1 MGTVFSDYYDSSS
14 MFHGFLANIMGT
26 RFDIVIIGKGKNEAE
41 EVWEKILSE
50 LRRLERMLNRFDRE
64 SEVAQINLRA
74 YEHPVKVSEEMWSI
88 LMDCRYYHQATLGLF
103 DITLKDFSKI
113 IFNEGRRSV
122 YFSRKNIHLDF
133 GGYAKGY
140 ALKKI
145 RDILIEADIHQCF
158 VDFGNSSILGLGHH
172 PYGNSWKVGIK
183 NPFVEGEI
191 IDEIE
196 LRDESLSTSGNTSS
210 YTKHIINP
218 FSGEYNDDRKL
229 VCVVSRNPIEAE
241 VLTTTLMIAPPDNK
255 KTIINR
261 FDINTDKTGEY
272 NL

>member
-1 MGTVFSDYYDSSS
+1 M
-14 MFHGFLANIMGT
+14 H
-26 RFDIVIIGKGKNEAE
+26 
-41 EVWEKILSE
+41 
-50 LRRLERMLNRFDRE
+50 
-64 SEVAQINLRA
+64 
-74 YEHPVKVSEEMWSI
+74 
-88 LMDCRYYHQATLGLF
+88 
-103 DITLKDFSKI
+103 
-113 IFNEGRRSV
+113 
-122 YFSRKNIHLDF
+122 
-133 GGYAKGY
+133 KGY

-145 RDILIEADIHQCF
+145 KDILLETDIHQCF

-218 FSGEYNDDRKL
+218 FSGEYNDERKL